1 MESGLAA
8 GGLAVSS
15 ESLKGDCR
23 VSILPGDGIRVRSSV
38 QAMYGDSIH
47 ELAAQ
52 SWESFGAPKI
62 RIEIDDGG
70 ALPCVLRA
78 RIEAALAEHTRQN
91 LPVLPLPCVCP
102 QRDRRRRTRLYIP
115 AHTPRLFLNA
125 SVSDADM
132 VVFDLEDAVP
142 SSQKAG
148 ARSLVRH
155 VVPTIDW
162 GKTEPAVRINSGIA
176 GQADLA
182 ATCQSGVH
190 LYLIPKVESAEDVA
204 RAADVLDQFESL
216 ALLMPLIESALGVE
230 NAFEIVRASPRIAAV
245 SLGIEDLVLDL
256 GAQRTAS
263 QVETAYARG
272 RLVNAARA
280 AGVQPLASVFPRFDN
295 PEDVKAYAAS
305 ARQMGY
311 EGIGCIH
318 PSQVRPAHQALAPSS
333 DEVAWAKSVTA
344 RGQADEAASALKG
357 AMVDVPVFRRALR
370 ILQEAGGQR

>member
-1 MESGLAA
+1 MEGDLAA
-8 GGLAVSS
+8 GGLAVTSDA
-15 ESLKGDCR
+15 LKGDCR
-23 VSILPGDGIRVRSSV
+23 VSVLPGDGIRIRSSV

-52 SWESFGAPKI
+52 SWKSFGAPGI

-78 RIEAALAEHTRQN
+78 RLEAALSEHTQQS
-91 LPVLPLPCVCP
+91 LPALSISDICP

-132 VVFDLEDAVP
+132 VIFDLEDAVP
-142 SSQKAG
+142 ASQKAG

-155 VVPTIDW
+155 VVSAIDW

-182 ATCQSGVH
+182 ATCQAGVH
-190 LYLIPKVESAEDVA
+190 LFLIPKVESAKDVTKVA
-204 RAADVLDQFESL
+204 EVLDQFESP
-216 ALLMPLIESALGVE
+216 ALLLPLVESALGVE

-280 AGVQPLASVFPRFDN
+280 AGVQPLASVFPRFDDA
-295 PEDVKAYAAS
+295 EDVKAYAAS

-318 PSQVRPAHQALAPSS
+318 PSQIRPAHQALAPSS
-333 DEVAWAKSVTA
+333 DEIAWAKSVTA
-344 RGQADEAASALKG
+344 RGQADEAASALQG
-357 AMVDVPVFRRALR
+357 AMVDAPVFRRALR